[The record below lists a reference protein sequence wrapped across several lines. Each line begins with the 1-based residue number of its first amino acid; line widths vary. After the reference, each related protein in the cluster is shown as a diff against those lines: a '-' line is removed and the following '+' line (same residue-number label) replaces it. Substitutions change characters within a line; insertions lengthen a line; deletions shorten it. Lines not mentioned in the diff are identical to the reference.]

1 MTENTYYKHFNQ
13 FKRKQVVENKPKG
26 ITPLQNKLDLFI
38 QSSLDL
44 YLFVERNPIS
54 YENDSFLSK
63 HLFNYKSQIP
73 DLVIYNKIFNKNQC
87 FYEGNSSNF
96 NPFPR

>member
-13 FKRKQVVENKPKG
+13 FKRKQVVDNKPKG
-26 ITPLQNKLDLFI
+26 ITPLQSKLDLFI

-44 YLFVERNPIS
+44 YTLNEKNPIKFDHES
-54 YENDSFLSK
+54 IIHK
-63 HLFNYKSQIP
+63 HLFSYKSLIP

-87 FYEGNSSNF
+87 FYEGTSSNF